1 MLLRYLFAFSACIGA
16 ILVSQL
22 APFVPSELPS
32 HGFVV
37 GLLHEIGEAAKLAIA
52 LLLAVSLVFEKAL
65 QEFMGPFL
73 ERQFTGLGTSVQQG
87 LENGMRSVS
96 EKVQEALGKIQ
107 LVRSQAQA
115 ETEIAADVP
124 EPILELVRSGNIE
137 EALKRAQSKGDKLTI
152 LVLSQDPAD
161 WQKAAT
167 MVLATSVDAKYY
179 SILAYKFWT
188 TGDLDSAIPLAE
200 RGLTIAIQRND
211 TTLEGR
217 LKNSLAYYY
226 AQTRKPDYEDKARQ
240 YIADA
245 RRLAPDMIM
254 EIVDTEGFI
263 KIVYGKTRSE
273 VTEGVD
279 LCYQASKALSRIEDM
294 AERTKL
300 AAERLKALQEK

>member
-1 MLLRYLFAFSACIGA
+1 MLQRYLFAFSICIA
-16 ILVSQL
+16 ALLVSQL
-22 APFVPSELPS
+22 APSVPPDLPS

-37 GLLHEIGEAAKLAIA
+37 GLLHEIGETAKLAIA

-73 ERQFTGLGTSVQQG
+73 ERLFTGLGMSVQQG

-124 EPILELVRSGNIE
+124 EPILELVRAGNIE
-137 EALKRAQSKGDKLTI
+137 EALKRAHSKGDKLTI
-152 LVLSQDPAD
+152 LVLSQDPMD

-167 MVLATSVDAKYY
+167 ILLSTNADAKYY

-188 TGDLDSAIPLAE
+188 AGDLDRAIPLAE
-200 RGLTIAIQRND
+200 CGLTIAIQRND
-211 TTLEGR
+211 TMLEGR

-226 AQTRKPDYEDKARQ
+226 ALTQKPDYEDKARQ

-245 RRLAPDMIM
+245 RRLIPDMIM

-273 VTEGVD
+273 VTEGVE
-279 LCYQASKALSRIEDM
+279 LSYQATKALSRIEDM
-294 AERTKL
+294 AERTRL
-300 AAERLKALQEK
+300 AAERLKSLQK